1 MRTQTLFLAALALV
15 IGGGLL
21 LFFFSTEEE
30 STAARPVFGPQDAL
44 LEAGESVPTSM
55 EGGRG
60 GEVASPE
67 LQGRK
72 AIADEA
78 PLAAV
83 ESDGSLAIDIIVL
96 DRSGGALLGAAGSLP
111 ALDRNWIRPVL
122 ARGLA
127 PRYRDALPRQGLM
140 DLPPRK
146 QRASRRVGWFNSF
159 EPPNGEA
166 YVALAFGDYVLVAE
180 PIVPGARE
188 VILVTDLSEVE
199 AMYTRLEGR
208 LPGMLEASRLVR
220 IRPESQRGQRPGR
233 FPQTLPVGGAG
244 DKFIGAPLPPGRV
257 TVMVRGEAATLRPAL
272 FAAKKRSGLSA
283 ISLGAR
289 VPDDD
294 QWQLR
299 LGVLGQLQLPI
310 ADIEVTL
317 APGES
322 RDIGVVSAP
331 RAGAALLR
339 LVDGFGRPVDAT
351 SVDAMVLGASGR
363 PVDRVLTWTFDS
375 AACLYPLHPQ
385 PTELV
390 VVQGDLGALVSIT
403 PVELSVRTTIA
414 ELEVRMKPLGVVL
427 LPAVE
432 NGAAAPE
439 LWTAERRQVHN
450 DPRWLGSRYGGHV
463 IEGGT
468 LAVPEGSYVLR
479 ASAGSGLVPIRV
491 RSGEL
496 VDARTGTPAASVK
509 LPVPATDQQSLTE
522 VPR

>member
-299 LGVLGQLQLPI
+299 L
-310 ADIEVTL
+310 
-317 APGES
+317 
-322 RDIGVVSAP
+322 
-331 RAGAALLR
+331 
-339 LVDGFGRPVDAT
+339 VDGFGRPVDAT

-427 LPAVE
+427 LPAGE
-432 NGAAAPE
+432 SGAAAPE